1 MICLTGISWAALKEV
16 LSDEW
21 ELASDCLFVIRARLL
36 LYESDLIR
44 IERRMAL
51 RAILDL
57 HWVRLACLATQ
68 HSWRQSICLG
78 PRVLPSAFGLS
89 TAQRCGIRLCA
100 SVGRVGG
107 RFCRS
112 YHHALCGW
120 HYIMGLSRYICLAGG
135 ALKCKA
141 ISNLPLACKSSLSKV
156 SSQQTPWP
164 LARHKLMRG

>member
-1 MICLTGISWAALKEV
+1 MAV

-57 HWVRLACLATQ
+57 HWVQLACLATQ

-112 YHHALCGW
+112 YHRALCGW
-120 HYIMGLSRYICLAGG
+120 HYILGLSRYICLAGG
-135 ALKCKA
+135 HW
-141 ISNLPLACKSSLSKV
+141 SVRPLVICRLLVSHRCQKFLLSKLHGLLHV
-156 SSQQTPWP
+156 INWCAVRSTHS
-164 LARHKLMRG
+164 